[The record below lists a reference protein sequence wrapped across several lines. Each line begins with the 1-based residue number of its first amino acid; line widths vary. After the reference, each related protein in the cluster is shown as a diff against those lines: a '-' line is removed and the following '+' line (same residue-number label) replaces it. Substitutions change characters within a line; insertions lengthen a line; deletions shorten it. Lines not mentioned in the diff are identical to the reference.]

1 MHLYML
7 AKEGGH
13 NLFALHSLPVS
24 LSIRV
29 AYSWTLCSP
38 AAGANGF
45 GKEGYDLLG
54 RVPNAGQP
62 YAGVCVCVCVCVCA
76 RVCICLRLH
85 QCGCVCLR
93 VFVRT
98 NIYACVCERA
108 RACVYV

>member
-1 MHLYML
+1 ML

-45 GKEGYDLLG
+45 GKEGYDLRG

-62 YAGVCVCVCVCVCA
+62 YAGVCARYA
-76 RVCICLRLH
+76 RVCICYACISAAVYFARFRAYGYL
-85 QCGCVCLR
+85 CVCLR
-93 VFVRT
+93 ARV
-98 NIYACVCERA
+98 CVCTFG
-108 RACVYV
+108 